1 MSDFGLSRHNWLV
14 QFNSMTG
21 NVEAQ
26 VFGVTD
32 DQHMYELACLFEIT
46 ELNLF
51 NAMWMQV
58 YVIDELS
65 KTAPEPAKAAAASP
79 ETKVQPAPVSSPP
92 TKPAPPPAPSAS
104 AESPKAKVGYHYP

>member
-1 MSDFGLSRHNWLV
+1 MSV
-14 QFNSMTG
+14 QLNSMVYVTG

-32 DQHMYELACLFEIT
+32 DQHMYELACVFKIT
-46 ELNLF
+46 ELYLF
-51 NAMWMQV
+51 DAMWMQV

-92 TKPAPPPAPSAS
+92 TKSAPSPSSAP
-104 AESPKAKVGYHYP
+104 AESPKAKVG

>member
-1 MSDFGLSRHNWLV
+1 MFGI
-14 QFNSMTG
+14 
-21 NVEAQ
+21 
-26 VFGVTD
+26 TD
-32 DQHMYELACLFEIT
+32 DHHMYELACVFVIVT

-51 NAMWMQV
+51 DAMWMQV

-92 TKPAPPPAPSAS
+92 TKPAPSPAPSAP
-104 AESPKAKVGYHYP
+104 AESPKAKVGYH

>member
-1 MSDFGLSRHNWLV
+1 M
-14 QFNSMTG
+14 
-21 NVEAQ
+21 
-26 VFGVTD
+26 FGVTD
-32 DQHMYELACLFEIT
+32 DQPDQRMYELACVFVIA

-51 NAMWMQV
+51 DAMWMQV

-92 TKPAPPPAPSAS
+92 TKSAPSPSSAP
-104 AESPKAKVGYHYP
+104 AESPKAKVGCHYH

>member
-1 MSDFGLSRHNWLV
+1 MSV
-14 QFNSMTG
+14 QLNSMVYVTG

-32 DQHMYELACLFEIT
+32 DQHMYELACVSEIT
-46 ELNLF
+46 ELNLAF
-51 NAMWMQV
+51 DAMWMQV

-92 TKPAPPPAPSAS
+92 TKSAPSPSSAP
-104 AESPKAKVGYHYP
+104 AESPKAKVG

>member
-1 MSDFGLSRHNWLV
+1 
-14 QFNSMTG
+14 MTG

-32 DQHMYELACLFEIT
+32 DQHMYELSCVFVIT
-46 ELNLF
+46 ELYLF
-51 NAMWMQV
+51 DAMWMQV

-65 KTAPEPAKAAAASP
+65 KTAPEPAKAAVASP
-79 ETKVQPAPVSSPP
+79 ETKPAPVSSPP
-92 TKPAPPPAPSAS
+92 TKPAPPPAPSPP